1 MEDGTNPYKMTLT
14 SNLKNSLGGGL
25 ATTSTFDW
33 KFSAV
38 QQVGLLLSL
47 QPDSGKRIW
56 LWAQFC
62 DDAQQWAA
70 LRRAVY
76 APARSAE
83 PTPNDDAGQAVNR

>member
-38 QQVGLLLSL
+38 QQVGLLLSKEFKSL
-47 QPDSGKRIW
+47 VAS
-56 LWAQFC
+56 FN
-62 DDAQQWAA
+62 AA
-70 LRRAVY
+70 
-76 APARSAE
+76 S
-83 PTPNDDAGQAVNR
+83 